1 MEMSTELETFQPV
14 GCFIR
19 GAKPLT
25 EPEDDPVKGSLVG
38 VAFLPLRRDV
48 ALPRFD
54 DELVVRFLCVVG
66 EFDLQLSQ

>member
-1 MEMSTELETFQPV
+1 MGMSTELETFQTA

-19 GAKPLT
+19 GAERPLT
-25 EPEDDPVKGSLVG
+25 EPEDDPVKGC

-48 ALPRFD
+48 ALARFD